1 MRRIDPNY
9 RSSGGSEAEFSDED
23 IAFNDTSNFKPSPEL
38 HHSPNIKMSKFY
50 EVRPH
55 EVLNF
60 L

>member
-23 IAFNDTSNFKPSPEL
+23 IAFNDTSNFKPSSEIS
-38 HHSPNIKMSKFY
+38 SPNIKMSKFY

-55 EVLNF
+55 EVMNF